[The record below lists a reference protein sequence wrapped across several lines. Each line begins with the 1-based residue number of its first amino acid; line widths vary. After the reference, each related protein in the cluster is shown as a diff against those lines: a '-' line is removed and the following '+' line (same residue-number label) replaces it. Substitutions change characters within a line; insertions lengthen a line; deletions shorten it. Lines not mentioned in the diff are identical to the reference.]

1 MPEDNSEPLN
11 KTVKVT
17 PSVHTA
23 LTTARRGGMTM
34 NDVIADAL
42 RDYEPYNPDPAAALE
57 NA

>member
-23 LTTARRGGMTM
+23 LVRARRGDMMM

-42 RDYEPYNPDPAAALE
+42 RDYEPAHYDHTEPLE
-57 NA
+57 KA